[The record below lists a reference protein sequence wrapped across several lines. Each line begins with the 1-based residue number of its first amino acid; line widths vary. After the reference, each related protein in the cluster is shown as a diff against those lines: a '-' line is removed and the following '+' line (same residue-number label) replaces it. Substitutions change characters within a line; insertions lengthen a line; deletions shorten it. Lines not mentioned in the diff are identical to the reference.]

1 MATITAG
8 QSASFTIDAFGYIT
22 MVARGD
28 GTLFAGSR
36 AQNLKS
42 NVSISKLASQQYG
55 PYGVPMDVVLTCTNG
70 TIEYTVTDGYSPT
83 ASQTVASDTLWDGA
97 GDLVVGTGPNAATRL
112 PIGTAGQIL
121 TVNGD
126 ASAPEW
132 ATPATASSNAGIATS
147 SGSDLTA
154 MSAPSGVVT
163 GYTAGAEYEVT
174 RDVNDIPTSLDVVG
188 TTISS
193 ALTRVGTTDY
203 YYINSG
209 SPFYV
214 GGAKSITLA
223 QMREWETAALAALTT
238 IKPGYRV
245 WVSDVGAWTNT
256 SNSTATLG
264 ALAVWTPIGWMW
276 ETSVI
281 YRTDYVAS
289 YTGSTSQSSAL
300 SPLTIPAGV
309 MGPIDTAKVYLKM
322 TFTNLAGTKSVVVNL
337 NSGTFLSVSSIP
349 NTTEDLN
356 YRKSLRNKGVVTAQD
371 AQGSGNTD
379 VTASSSSAQQT
390 YSINT
395 STTALLFEPKVTP
408 TNSSDVANV
417 IRHTV
422 VVTSRDPAA

>member
-1 MATITAG
+1 METITAG

-22 MVARGD
+22 IVARGE
-28 GTLFAGSR
+28 GALFAGSR

-42 NVSISKLASQQYG
+42 NVSVTKLASTQYG
-55 PYGVPMDVVLTCTNG
+55 PYGVPMDVVLNCTNG
-70 TIEYTVTDGYSPT
+70 SIEYAVTDGFSSST
-83 ASQTVASDTLWDGA
+83 ATVASDPLWDA
-97 GDLVVGTGPNAATRL
+97 TGDLVYATGANAATRL

-121 TVNGD
+121 TVGG
-126 ASAPEW
+126 SSMPEW

-163 GYTAGAEYEVT
+163 GYTAGADYEVT
-174 RDVNDIPTSLDVVG
+174 RDVNDVPTSLDVVG
-188 TTISS
+188 TTITS

-203 YYINSG
+203 YYINAG
-209 SPFYV
+209 SPYYV

-223 QMREWETAALAALTT
+223 QMREWETAALASLTT

-245 WVSDVGAWTNT
+245 WVSNAGSWTSP
-256 SNSTATLG
+256 SNVTTALG
-264 ALAVWTPIGWMW
+264 ALAVWTAIGWMW

-289 YTGSTSQSSAL
+289 YTGSTSQSAAL
-300 SPLTIPAGV
+300 APLTIPAGI
-309 MGPIDTAKVYLKM
+309 MGALDTAKVYLKM
-322 TFTNLAGTKSVVVNL
+322 TFTNLAGTKSLVINL
-337 NSGTFLSVSSIP
+337 NGGTFLSVSAIGA
-349 NTTEDLN
+349 TVEDLN
-356 YRKSLRNKGVVTAQD
+356 YRKSLRNKGLVTAQD

-395 STTALLFEPKVTP
+395 STTELLFEPKITP

-417 IRHTV
+417 IRHTI